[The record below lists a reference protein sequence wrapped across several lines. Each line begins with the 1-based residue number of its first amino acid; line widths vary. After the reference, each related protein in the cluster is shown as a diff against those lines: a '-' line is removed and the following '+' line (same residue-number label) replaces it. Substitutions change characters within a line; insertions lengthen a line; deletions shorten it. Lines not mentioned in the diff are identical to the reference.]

1 MNKMTLKQL
10 WVRYETFLRYAIVG
24 VLGTAV
30 DLGTLYVLTEWSDID
45 PKTSFLFPVFVAIAF
60 LAAVINNY
68 ILNRV
73 WTFKSQDDN
82 VSAQF
87 FRFLVVSTGGFFL
100 TQILMW
106 LLVSIFGVWYL
117 LAKAVT
123 SMAILIWNFGLN
135 KMWTFRQPAKS
146 TILSP

>member
-30 DLGTLYVLTEWSDID
+30 DLGVLYILTEWSGID
-45 PKTSFLFPVFVAIAF
+45 PQTHSLFPVFVAIAF
-60 LAAVINNY
+60 FAAVINNY
-68 ILNRV
+68 VLNRV
-73 WTFKSQDDN
+73 WTFKSQDGN

-106 LLVSIFGVWYL
+106 FMVSICGVWYL
-117 LAKAVT
+117 LAKAIT
-123 SMAILIWNFGLN
+123 SMTVLIWNFGLN
-135 KMWTFRQPAKS
+135 KMWTFRHPAKS
-146 TILSP
+146 TNLSS